1 MTVLKSKIHVRC
13 LINRAKAL
21 METKDKLSRS
31 LMKMEAEINTETE
44 AVEKMNDEKMIRALN
59 SNVKLGC
66 LQSIFDKVTLQKCF
80 LS

>member
-1 MTVLKSKIHVRC
+1 MPNLRC

-21 METKDKLSRS
+21 METKDKLSQS
-31 LMKMEAEINTETE
+31 LMEMEVEISTETE

-66 LQSIFDKVTLQKCF
+66 LQSVFEQVKEEKNFCLVF
-80 LS
+80 

>member
-1 MTVLKSKIHVRC
+1 
-13 LINRAKAL
+13 
-21 METKDKLSRS
+21 METKDKLSKS

-66 LQSIFDKVTLQKCF
+66 LQSIFDKVALQKCF

>member
-1 MTVLKSKIHVRC
+1 
-13 LINRAKAL
+13 
-21 METKDKLSRS
+21 METKDKLSKS

-59 SNVKLGC
+59 SNVKLGS